1 VTWRLAAVLAH
12 PDDDTYALGGIVA
25 MEGKRLAYTAIVA
38 TSGEAGIIADPSLAT
53 RENLAHVRE
62 GEELRSLE
70 VLGATDPSVHFLRY
84 PDGEL
89 DGVPRVELVGRVAT
103 ILRESRP
110 HVVATFGPEGVTKH
124 ADHIA
129 IGQATSEAFH
139 LLQAESTDGRAFQ
152 RLLYSSL
159 PQSRLDR
166 WWDLMR
172 GRGVEIDPDGPFMPR
187 GVPDHSIAIEVDCGV
202 VFERKLAALAAHA
215 TQADEISMVPKEL
228 RREAF
233 GFESFVQ
240 AWPPQTDPDPP
251 RLASVFQD
259 LTE

>member
-1 VTWRLAAVLAH
+1 VTWRLAAVFAH
-12 PDDDTYALGGIVA
+12 PDDDTHAVGGIVA
-25 MEGKRLAYTAIVA
+25 MEGNRVAYTAIVA
-38 TSGEAGIIADPSLAT
+38 TSGGAGIIGDPSLAT
-53 RENLAHVRE
+53 RENLAQVRE

-70 VLGATDPSVHFLRY
+70 VLGATDPGLHFLRY

-89 DGVPRVELVGRVAT
+89 ETVPRDELVERVAG
-103 ILRESRP
+103 ILRETRP
-110 HVVATFGPEGVTKH
+110 HVVVTFGPEGVTKH

-129 IGQATSEAFH
+129 IGQATSQAFH

-172 GRGVEIDPDGPFMPR
+172 SRGVEIDPEAPFMPR
-187 GVPDHSIAIEVDCGV
+187 GVPDHTIAIEVDCEPM
-202 VFERKLAALAAHA
+202 FERKMAALAAHA
-215 TQADEISMVPKEL
+215 TQADEISLVPKEL
-228 RREAF
+228 RRDAF
-233 GFESFVQ
+233 GSESFVQ

-251 RLASVFQD
+251 RLVSVFQD
-259 LTE
+259 LIE